1 MPHLHL
7 GINTCFAVKRWPEPE
22 QWLTI
27 VEQELGLDCCQ
38 FSLDLVDPMLDEVAT
53 TSYANTV
60 RTYAAAR
67 GICLH
72 STFTGL
78 AAYSWSQLL
87 HPDGAMR
94 EAATR
99 WYERAIDFTAH
110 LGALGTGGHIG
121 ALSVRDA
128 TNDLR
133 KQALIQELRERLA
146 ALSRYAARQGLQFL
160 MFENMAVSREW
171 GHSIEEAYSL
181 TSLVAGGGVPIL
193 LCLDVG
199 HPCALH
205 TGTASDDYL
214 AWLAHPWPRT
224 PVIHLQQTDRT
235 GDHHWPF
242 TPEYNG
248 QGIVSAESTLETIKQ
263 WPDDVDVY
271 LFLEPIHP
279 FEAGDASVLRDLRKS
294 VQYWQEAMRP
304 DKSLSQL
311 L

>member
-27 VEQELGLDCCQ
+27 VEQELGLNCCQ

-53 TSYANTV
+53 ASYANTV

-67 GICLH
+67 GIFLH

-87 HPDGAMR
+87 HPDEAMR
-94 EAATR
+94 EAAMR

-181 TSLVAGGGVPIL
+181 ISLLAGGGVPIL

-214 AWLAHPWPRT
+214 AWLA
-224 PVIHLQQTDRT
+224 
-235 GDHHWPF
+235 
-242 TPEYNG
+242 TPEYNS
-248 QGIVSAESTLETIKQ
+248 QGIVSAESILETIKQ

-279 FEAGDASVLRDLRKS
+279 FEAGDASVLLDLRQS
-294 VQYWQEAMRP
+294 VQYWREAMRP
-304 DKSLSQL
+304 DKSLSHL